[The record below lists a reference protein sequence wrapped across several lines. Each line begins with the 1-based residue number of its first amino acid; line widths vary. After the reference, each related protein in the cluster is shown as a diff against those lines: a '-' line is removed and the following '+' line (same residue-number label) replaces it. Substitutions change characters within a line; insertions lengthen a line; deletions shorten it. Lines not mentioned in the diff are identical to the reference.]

1 MCIVDKMRVKVIHWT
16 YKSVGE
22 INDICLMTIF
32 VISYVTRDR
41 VIVLNDV
48 IIASSKVEAIDS
60 ISENLLHIMSI
71 TTR

>member
-1 MCIVDKMRVKVIHWT
+1 MRVKVIHWT

-22 INDICLMTIF
+22 INDICYMTIF

-48 IIASSKVEAIDS
+48 IVASSKIEAIDS
-60 ISENLLHIMSI
+60 ISENLMHVMSI
-71 TTR
+71 TTK